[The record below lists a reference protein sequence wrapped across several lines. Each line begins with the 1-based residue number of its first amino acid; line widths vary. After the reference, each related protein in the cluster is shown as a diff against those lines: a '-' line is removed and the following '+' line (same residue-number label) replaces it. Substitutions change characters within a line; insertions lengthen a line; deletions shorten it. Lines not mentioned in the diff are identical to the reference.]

1 MKCTH
6 FKWQE
11 NVVFCHKIKTM
22 KIYQIDAFSIQV
34 FKGNPAA
41 VVPLEDW
48 LSTETMQQIA
58 AENNL
63 AETAFF
69 VKEENHFHIK
79 WFTPTVEIEL
89 CGHATLASA
98 FVIYNYLN
106 YDKREIHFT
115 CQVGDLFVTRNED
128 WITLNFPS
136 IETQPAKAPEILAQA
151 IGTHPLAFYDSK
163 SKYVALLE
171 DEDAVQNC
179 QPDFALITQL
189 EKSLIITAKGK
200 NVDFV
205 SRFFAPQLGV
215 NEDPVTGSAH
225 CVLIPFWSKKLN
237 KTELTAMQL
246 SQRTGF
252 LKCRY
257 LGDRVEMSGQAV
269 CYLVGEIFI

>member
-1 MKCTH
+1 ML
-6 FKWQE
+6 
-11 NVVFCHKIKTM
+11 
-22 KIYQIDAFSIQV
+22 KIYQIDAFTNQV

-41 VVPLEDW
+41 VVPLQEW
-48 LSTETMQQIA
+48 LPTEIMQQIA

-69 VKEENHFHIK
+69 VQENDTYHIK

-106 YDKREIHFT
+106 YDKNEIHFT
-115 CQVGDLFVTRNED
+115 CMVGDLLVTKNED

-136 IETQPAKAPEILAQA
+136 IETQIAKNIPSVLSQA
-151 IGTHPLAFYDSK
+151 IGTHPIAFYDSK

-171 DEDAVQNC
+171 DEAAVQTC
-179 QPDFALITQL
+179 QPDFSLINQL

-200 NVDFV
+200 EVDFV

-252 LKCRY
+252 LKCNH

-269 CYLVGEIFI
+269 CYLIGEIFI

>member
-1 MKCTH
+1 ML
-6 FKWQE
+6 
-11 NVVFCHKIKTM
+11 
-22 KIYQIDAFSIQV
+22 KIYQIDAFTNQA

-41 VVPLEDW
+41 VVPLEKW
-48 LSTETMQQIA
+48 LPEKTMQQIA

-69 VKEENHFHIK
+69 FFLDNKYHIR

-106 YDKREIHFT
+106 YDKDEIHFT
-115 CQVGDLFVTRNED
+115 CMVGDLFVSRNED
-128 WITLNFPS
+128 WITLNFPA
-136 IETQPAKAPEILAQA
+136 IETAPAKVPDVLSQA
-151 IGTHPLAFYDSK
+151 IGRHPIAFYDSK

-171 DEDAVQNC
+171 DEDSVQNC
-179 QPDFALITQL
+179 QPDFTLINQL
-189 EKSLIITAKGK
+189 QKSLIVTAKG
-200 NVDFV
+200 NEVDFV

-225 CVLIPFWSKKLN
+225 SVLIPFWAKKLN
-237 KTELTAMQL
+237 KTALTAIQL

-252 LKCRY
+252 LNCKH
-257 LGDRVEMSGQAV
+257 LGERVEMSGQGV
-269 CYLVGEIFI
+269 CYLIGDIFI

>member
-1 MKCTH
+1 
-6 FKWQE
+6 
-11 NVVFCHKIKTM
+11 M
-22 KIYQIDAFSIQV
+22 KIYQIDAFTNSV

-41 VVPLEDW
+41 VVPLQKW
-48 LSTETMQQIA
+48 LPNEVMQQIA

-69 VKEENHFHIK
+69 VEEGETFHIK

-106 YDKREIHFT
+106 YDKNEIHFT
-115 CQVGDLFVTRNED
+115 CMVGDLFVTKEED

-136 IETQPAKAPEILAQA
+136 IETQSLKIPQILAQA
-151 IGTHPLAFYDSK
+151 IGTHPIAFYDSK
-163 SKYVALLE
+163 TKYVALLE

-179 QPDFALITQL
+179 QPDFTLINQL
-189 EKSLIITAKGK
+189 DKNLIITAKGK
-200 NVDFV
+200 NADFV
-205 SRFFAPQLGV
+205 SRFFAPQSGI

-225 CVLIPFWSKKLN
+225 SVLIPFWSEKLN
-237 KTELTAMQL
+237 KTEMTALQL

-252 LKCRY
+252 LKCKY
-257 LGDRVEMSGQAV
+257 LGERVEMSGQGV
-269 CYLVGEIFI
+269 CYLIGDIFI

>member
-1 MKCTH
+1 MH
-6 FKWQE
+6 
-11 NVVFCHKIKTM
+11 
-22 KIYQIDAFSIQV
+22 KIYQIDAFTNQI

-41 VVPLEDW
+41 VVPLETW
-48 LSTETMQQIA
+48 LSIEVMQQIA

-69 VKEENHFHIK
+69 VQEGEKYHIK

-106 YDKREIHFT
+106 YTKDEIYFT
-115 CQVGDLFVTRNED
+115 CQVGDLFVTKNED
-128 WITLNFPS
+128 WITLNFPA
-136 IETQPAKAPEILAQA
+136 IETQPLKIPEILSQA
-151 IGTHPLAFYDSK
+151 IGTHPIAFYDSK
-163 SKYVALLE
+163 SKFIALLE
-171 DEDAVQNC
+171 DEEAVQNC
-179 QPDFALITQL
+179 QPDFGLINQL

-200 NVDFV
+200 EVDFV

-225 CVLIPFWSKKLN
+225 SVLIPFWAKKLN
-237 KTELTAMQL
+237 KTELTALQL

-252 LKCRY
+252 LKCKY
-257 LGDRVEMSGQAV
+257 LNDRVEMSGQAV
-269 CYLVGEIFI
+269 CYLTGNIFI

>member
-1 MKCTH
+1 ML
-6 FKWQE
+6 
-11 NVVFCHKIKTM
+11 
-22 KIYQIDAFSIQV
+22 KIYQIDAFASQV

-41 VVPLEDW
+41 VVPLGKW
-48 LSTETMQQIA
+48 LPTATMQQIA

-69 VKEENHFHIK
+69 VKENDGFHIK

-98 FVIYNYLN
+98 FVIYNYLK
-106 YDKREIHFT
+106 YEKDDIHFT
-115 CQVGDLFVTRNED
+115 CMVGDLFVIKNED
-128 WITLNFPS
+128 WITLNFPA
-136 IETQPAKAPEILAQA
+136 IETNAVKIPEIVSQA
-151 IGTHPLAFYDSK
+151 IGTHPIAFYDSK

-171 DEDAVQNC
+171 DEEAVQNC
-179 QPDFALITQL
+179 QPDFSLINQL

-200 NVDFV
+200 EVDFV

-225 CVLIPFWSKKLN
+225 SVLIPFWSKKLN
-237 KTELTAMQL
+237 KTELSAMQL

-252 LKCRY
+252 LKCKH

-269 CYLVGEIFI
+269 CYLIGDIFV

>member
-1 MKCTH
+1 ML
-6 FKWQE
+6 
-11 NVVFCHKIKTM
+11 
-22 KIYQIDAFSIQV
+22 KIYQIDAFTNQV

-41 VVPLEDW
+41 VVPLKEW
-48 LSTETMQQIA
+48 LPTETMQQIA

-69 VKEENHFHIK
+69 VKENDVYHIK

-106 YDKREIHFT
+106 YEKNKIYFT
-115 CQVGDLFVTRNED
+115 CMVGDLFVTKNED
-128 WITLNFPS
+128 WITLNFPA
-136 IETQPAKAPEILAQA
+136 IETQNIKNIPSILSQA
-151 IGTHPLAFYDSK
+151 IGTHPIAFYDSK
-163 SKYVALLE
+163 SKFVALLE
-171 DEDAVQNC
+171 DEAAVQNC
-179 QPDFALITQL
+179 QPDFSLINQL
-189 EKSLIITAKGK
+189 EKSLIITAKGN

-225 CVLIPFWSKKLN
+225 CVLIPFWSQKLN

-246 SQRTGF
+246 SERTGF
-252 LKCRY
+252 LKCKY

-269 CYLVGEIFI
+269 CFLIGDIFV